1 MFNQLSRYL
10 ILVLIS
16 IAFGLVLMWGIL
28 EYYLPAPPQ
37 KVLVSVGLKNGPN
50 EAYAKQYQAILARS
64 GITLE
69 LHESSGSGENLERLN
84 DPKSNYQIGFAS
96 EGASDSTQV
105 KRLFS
110 LGQVAYNPYWI
121 FYRSAK
127 EWTDLDSLKSKR
139 VAIGAPG
146 TGRYKVAKALNIGT
160 NTPYEDMILGGMDA
174 KKALLAGRLDAIFV
188 TGVFTVPLIQ
198 DLLLDPSIRVLN
210 FPRANTLTKLF
221 PQLRHLVL
229 SAGIVD
235 FEKNIPPH
243 DIDIIGNS
251 ISVLVREDL
260 HPQITYL
267 MAQAVEEVH
276 SGPGFFHESGT
287 FPTQTDI
294 GYTMSSAARDYYK
307 NGPSFLYRY
316 LPFWVTNYIHRLL
329 AILVAILGIVLPLI
343 KILPKLYNW
352 FIEQYTDKLFRRLR
366 VLHIDI
372 EKTRDLSVLKE
383 MEKELNSIDRAAHL
397 LPMRNTNLYF
407 SLIGRVDNERRL
419 MEKQLAL

>member
-1 MFNQLSRYL
+1 
-10 ILVLIS
+10 
-16 IAFGLVLMWGIL
+16 
-28 EYYLPAPPQ
+28 
-37 KVLVSVGLKNGPN
+37 
-50 EAYAKQYQAILARS
+50 
-64 GITLE
+64 
-69 LHESSGSGENLERLN
+69 
-84 DPKSNYQIGFAS
+84 
-96 EGASDSTQV
+96 
-105 KRLFS
+105 
-110 LGQVAYNPYWI
+110 
-121 FYRSAK
+121 
-127 EWTDLDSLKSKR
+127 
-139 VAIGAPG
+139 
-146 TGRYKVAKALNIGT
+146 
-160 NTPYEDMILGGMDA
+160 
-174 KKALLAGRLDAIFV
+174 
-188 TGVFTVPLIQ
+188 
-198 DLLLDPSIRVLN
+198 
-210 FPRANTLTKLF
+210 
-221 PQLRHLVL
+221 
-229 SAGIVD
+229 
-235 FEKNIPPH
+235 
-243 DIDIIGNS
+243 
-251 ISVLVREDL
+251 
-260 HPQITYL
+260 
-267 MAQAVEEVH
+267 VH